1 MIINNVRVYTK
12 EKEFAEGSIV
22 IRKGR
27 IEAVE
32 LCKTAD
38 LDEEVI
44 GGEGCYAI
52 PGLIDLH
59 FHGCKGYDFCDGTK
73 EAIAKI
79 AEYEASVGVTAISPA
94 TMTLPVNE
102 LEEILAVA
110 AEYKREA
117 EAKRAEIWGSASGQ
131 DMRCAQA
138 GECRAQAKAEGTEAG
153 ECRAQAA
160 ADLVGVNMEGPFIS
174 EAKKGAQDER
184 NIISCDADICRRF
197 LTASEGLVKF
207 VGIAPERN
215 ENAVEFIREMK
226 DKVHISLAHTNADYD
241 TAKEAFDAGAD
252 HAVHLYNAMPAF
264 THRAPGVVG
273 AVSDSAHVN
282 AEMICDGVHI
292 HPSVVR
298 ATFKMLGADRI
309 VLISDSMRAA
319 GMPDGQ
325 YTLGGL
331 DVNVADGRATL
342 VGSGALAGSATNLME
357 CMKRVVKK
365 MGIPLETAVACASAN
380 PAKCL
385 GIDGEYGSI
394 EPGKRGN
401 VVLLDQDLE
410 LKAVVKDGVRIR

>member
-1 MIINNVRVYTK
+1 MIIRNVKVYT
-12 EKEFAEGSIV
+12 EDREFVDGEIV
-22 IRKGR
+22 IRDGR
-27 IEAVE
+27 IEKAGPAVTKPDGMDTE
-32 LCKTAD
+32 AV
-38 LDEEVI
+38 LD
-44 GGEGCYAI
+44 GEGCYAI

-73 EAIAKI
+73 EAIGKI

-102 LEEILAVA
+102 LEEILSVA
-110 AEYKREA
+110 ADYRREA
-117 EAKRAEIWGSASGQ
+117 QEECKTNGTSG
-131 DMRCAQA
+131 R
-138 GECRAQAKAEGTEAG
+138 
-153 ECRAQAA
+153 

-184 NIISCDADICRRF
+184 NIISCDADICQRF
-197 LTASEGLVKF
+197 LDASEGLVKF

-215 ENAVEFIREMK
+215 ENAAKFIQNMK

-241 TAKEAFDAGAD
+241 TAMEAFDAGAD

-264 THRAPGVVG
+264 THRKPGVVG
-273 AVSDSAHVN
+273 AVSDSSHVN

-309 VLISDSMRAA
+309 VLISDSMRAT

-342 VGSGALAGSATNLME
+342 VSNGALAGSATNLME
-357 CMKRVVKK
+357 CMKTVVQK
-365 MGIPLETAVACASAN
+365 MGIPLETAVACATRN
-380 PAKCL
+380 PARCL
-385 GIDGEYGSI
+385 GIDKDYGSLT
-394 EPGKRGN
+394 PGKKGN
-401 VVLLDQDLE
+401 VVLLDAKLN
-410 LKAVVKDGVRIR
+410 LRAVVKDGVKIR